1 MIVERKLKNP
11 QAFFKDKDIKPEFPE
26 NPPPPQPQAGPPQ
39 GGPQKPPAGAQVQ
52 DTQGSGG
59 GTIGTGTAPQPG
71 EQGFSANTGQG
82 PMQ

>member
-1 MIVERKLKNP
+1 MGDAAVQAEILKK
-11 QAFFKDKDIKPEFPE
+11 FREE

-71 EQGFSANTGQG
+71 EQGLLS
-82 PMQ
+82 